1 MASLR
6 PPPTAAQSVLP
17 PVRPSKPPR
26 GARPASPMAEKVAT
40 ARRVCA
46 KAPWAK
52 STSPIC
58 AIPTAT
64 SSAPRTEWVDPKTS
78 NWPADIQVRS
88 DSMRIA
94 VVGAGGVGG
103 GFGAALAKAG
113 ADVSFVARG
122 AHLAAMRSE
131 GLKIQGGR
139 GETHLV
145 PTRATE
151 DPAEIG
157 QVDIVL
163 FCVKLWD
170 VESAGQRI
178 KPLIGPDTAVI
189 PLQNGIDAAERLI
202 PILGESAVM
211 GGVAQ
216 ISASIVAPGVIQQ
229 VGTFMR
235 MIFGEL
241 DGRRSQ
247 RAEDFLALCLKAGFD
262 ATLSEQILTDLWMKF
277 ILLASNAGIMALA
290 RQPIGKL
297 RDDPDL
303 RPIFLAAYQET
314 IDVGRAGGVALP
326 ADALD
331 KILAFTG
338 HAPPAMQASM
348 ALDLD
353 RGNRL
358 EVPWLSGKVA
368 ELGRQLGVPTPTHS
382 MMYAMLKP
390 YVMGAAG

>member
-1 MASLR
+1 
-6 PPPTAAQSVLP
+6 
-17 PVRPSKPPR
+17 
-26 GARPASPMAEKVAT
+26 
-40 ARRVCA
+40 
-46 KAPWAK
+46 
-52 STSPIC
+52 
-58 AIPTAT
+58 
-64 SSAPRTEWVDPKTS
+64 
-78 NWPADIQVRS
+78 
-88 DSMRIA
+88 MRIA

-113 ADVSFVARG
+113 ADVVFIARG

-145 PTRATE
+145 PTRAT
-151 DPAEIG
+151 DNPAEIG
-157 QVDIVL
+157 KVDIVL

-170 VESAGQRI
+170 VESAGQQIR
-178 KPLIGPDTAVI
+178 PLIGPDTAVI

-202 PILGESAVM
+202 PILGPNAVM

-216 ISASIVAPGVIQQ
+216 ISASIVAPGLIQQ

-241 DGRRSQ
+241 DGKRSK

-262 ATLSEQILTDLWMKF
+262 ATLSEQILTELWMKF
-277 ILLASNAGIMALA
+277 ILLASNASIMALA

-297 RDDPDL
+297 RDDPDIK
-303 RPIFLAAYQET
+303 PIFRAAYKEVV
-314 IDVGRAGGVALP
+314 DVGRAKGVALP
-326 ADALD
+326 ADAVDKVLD
-331 KILAFTG
+331 LTG
-338 HAPPAMQASM
+338 HVPPAMKASM

-358 EVPWLSGKVA
+358 ELPWLGGKVVA
-368 ELGRQLGVPTPTHS
+368 LGLKLGIPTPTHRL
-382 MMYAMLKP
+382 MYAMLKP
-390 YVMGAAG
+390 YIMGTPT